1 MTIKLENVGKIPV
14 DFLSLSFS
22 DSTIA
27 NTQALL
33 NSSDM
38 PAEEAY
44 EMELYALRQSVFS
57 WNQKDNVKILP
68 GSEWIVNI
76 NVFGKRGW

>member
-27 NTQALL
+27 NAHALL

-44 EMELYALRQSVFS
+44 EMELYAQQSVFS
-57 WNQKDNVKILP
+57 WNQKDDVKILP